1 MCLFQGKFYPDIC
14 SRMGLLGHTVGD
26 FLKQDQSFVA
36 CGIAPGYEPQNDGFL
51 ILLGPTFPNST
62 V

>member
-1 MCLFQGKFYPDIC
+1 
-14 SRMGLLGHTVGD
+14 MGLLGHTVGD